1 MIGTWAVKSCEAWP
15 DDLQKEV
22 QTCLLRAWQSCPSAK
37 LREQRIEVGT
47 GWTRFVI
54 FDYICIYLP
63 LSGSFRAIG
72 TEMLRSHSARSVHCM
87 CVEWCFAQDMWI
99 RPNTD
104 DSTKRKFK
112 ERIAGLKLFSRPHTD
127 IDKKT
132 HWMMK
137 LPLLFH
143 PSPSRTLST
152 NSWWCWKCA
161 TWPLL
166 VVSYGILMGISKCS
180 MCSSVIFWHQNPSAS
195 PVTSWRSVHDWIDSP
210 RGCTQHI

>member
-1 MIGTWAVKSCEAWP
+1 
-15 DDLQKEV
+15 
-22 QTCLLRAWQSCPSAK
+22 
-37 LREQRIEVGT
+37 
-47 GWTRFVI
+47 
-54 FDYICIYLP
+54 
-63 LSGSFRAIG
+63 
-72 TEMLRSHSARSVHCM
+72 MLRSHSARSVHCM

-127 IDKKT
+127 IDRRWHYKDLDTIGNSWCQKGFSERSIG
-132 HWMMK
+132 WWSY
-137 LPLLFH
+137 LCFFILV
-143 PSPSRTLST
+143 PSRTLST

-166 VVSYGILMGISKCS
+166 VVSYGILMDLMGISK
-180 MCSSVIFWHQNPSAS
+180 CSSVIFWHQNQSAS
-195 PVTSWRSVHDWIDSP
+195 PVTSWRSEVHDRIDSP